1 MNEMKS
7 FLRFLR
13 RNPYYTVINI
23 LGLSVAL
30 MFVILIGDYTW
41 RQFSTDSS
49 QPNKDRIVLMGRSGD
64 YMSWPE
70 ESWKIGRMYP
80 EIENTCCVVSQ
91 AGTIRSDKE
100 SFRDVDGNPMM
111 LVDSTFFEVFSYDF
125 VEGDSRNALSSPDK
139 CVITKSLAD
148 AIFPDKDPMGEPLRI
163 IGHRS
168 VFINNGKQDPYDS
181 TLVYTVSGVVKDF
194 DKTVFPND
202 TKIIA
207 PISRHPQILGYKMN
221 SQCFVSTSH
230 GCFKTFY
237 LLEDRAELDSKADEI
252 WSTLVGDIP
261 MMEFDID
268 VNNTTATFTPL
279 RKVMFDESND
289 GNGLEKGDKGLL
301 VILLSAVIAILLF
314 AVTNYINLTV
324 ANTGMRAKE
333 MATRRLLGSSSK
345 AVIIK
350 LVGESILMVLISF
363 LIGLGLSFAFQDDM
377 ASMFR
382 GRIMLEN
389 DFTPGTISVCICF
402 IAVTG
407 LLAGIIPGLQI
418 SAFKPID
425 VVKGTFRYKSKM
437 LFSRVFIMIQ
447 NLITVVMLTLSLVVA
462 LQINALVKAPLGINT
477 KDVLFISPDEPGDSE
492 AILSTLQ
499 GLPCVQKI
507 GFSRGSCLSLGKS
520 SMSMRKDR
528 AGATHLIYQASLD
541 KEALDIY
548 GVEILND
555 YSASEGAVYINEK
568 MKESLGLSDSDRE
581 IEWYEGYGVEQIAG
595 VIKNFHKGNI
605 LADIREFAIYFK
617 DPEKM
622 KNPDYVVKTD
632 GSDDAVRKIKEALAE
647 IITDRNDIDWV
658 VQDLEAEVA
667 SQFEEERNVL
677 RIVLMFTGIALL
689 ISIFGFIGLSLFFI
703 RQRRNEI
710 AVRRIMGGSVR
721 KVILLMLT
729 KFCAPLL
736 VSCLV
741 AVPVA
746 YYISD
751 RWLQDFSYHIPLSA
765 WIFILACVASLVL
778 AVLSVLWQ
786 TVHAIRRNPAEGI
799 KTE

>member
-1 MNEMKS
+1 MKS

-13 RNPYYTVINI
+13 RNPYYTVINV

-30 MFVILIGDYTW
+30 MFIILIGDYTW
-41 RQFSTDSS
+41 RQFSMDSS

-80 EIENTCCVVSQ
+80 EIENTCCIVSQ
-91 AGTIRSDKE
+91 AGTIRTDNE
-100 SFRDVDGNPMM
+100 SFRDVDGNPML
-111 LVDSTFFEVFSYDF
+111 LVDSTFFNMFSYDF
-125 VEGDSRNALSSPDK
+125 IEGESGIALSSPDK
-139 CVITKSLAD
+139 CVITESLAD
-148 AIFPDKDPMGEPLRI
+148 AIFPGVDPMGEPLRI
-163 IGHRS
+163 IGLRS
-168 VFINNGKQDPYDS
+168 VFISGDQDPYDS

-194 DKTVFPND
+194 DKTVLPND

-207 PISRHPQILGYKMN
+207 SINRHPQILGYEMTP
-221 SQCFVSTSH
+221 QCFVSTSH

-237 LLEDRAELDSKADEI
+237 LLGNGEELDSKADEI
-252 WSTLVGDIP
+252 WSTLVKDIP
-261 MMEFDID
+261 MMEFDVD
-268 VNNTTATFTPL
+268 VDKTTATFTPL
-279 RKVMFDESND
+279 RKLMFDEANEGS
-289 GNGLEKGDKGLL
+289 GMEKGNKGLL

-333 MATRRLLGSSSK
+333 MATRRLLGSSSNE
-345 AVIIK
+345 IISK
-350 LVGESILMVLISF
+350 LVCESILVVLISF
-363 LIGLGLSFAFQDDM
+363 LIGLGLSFLFQDDI

-389 DFTPGTISVCICF
+389 DFTPGTVGTCICF
-402 IAVTG
+402 IVLTG

-437 LFSRVFIMIQ
+437 FFSRVFIMIQ
-447 NLITVVMLTLSLVVA
+447 NLITVVMLTLSSVVA
-462 LQINALVKAPLGINT
+462 LQINGLVNAPLGINT

-507 GFSRGSCLSLGKS
+507 GFSRGSCLSIGMS
-520 SMSMRKDR
+520 SMRLMKDKE
-528 AGATHLIYQASLD
+528 GATHLIYQASLD

-548 GVEILND
+548 GVEILED
-555 YSASEGAVYINEK
+555 YGYSDGAVYINEK
-568 MKESLGLSDSDRE
+568 MKEALGLSDSDRE
-581 IEWYEGYGVEQIAG
+581 IQWQGGNVEQLAG
-595 VIKNFHKGNI
+595 VFRNFHKGNI
-605 LADIREFAIYFK
+605 LADIREFAIYLK
-617 DPEKM
+617 NPETM
-622 KNPDYVVKTD
+622 KNPDFVVKTD
-632 GSDDAVRKIKEALAE
+632 GSDEAVRKIKAAVAE
-647 IITDRNDIDWV
+647 LLTDRNDIDWV
-658 VQDLEAEVA
+658 VQNLEEEVV

-677 RIVLMFTGIALL
+677 HIVLMFTGIALL
-689 ISIFGFIGLSLFFI
+689 ISVFGFIGMSLFFI
-703 RQRRNEI
+703 RQRRSEI

-721 KVILLMLT
+721 EVILLMLV

-736 VSCLV
+736 LSCLV

-746 YYISD
+746 YYVSD
-751 RWLQDFSYHIPLSA
+751 KWLQDFSYRISLSA
-765 WIFILACVASLVL
+765 WIFILTCILSLL
-778 AVLSVLWQ
+778 IAVLSVFWQ
-786 TVHAIRRNPAEGI
+786 TIQAVRRNPADGI

>member
-1 MNEMKS
+1 
-7 FLRFLR
+7 
-13 RNPYYTVINI
+13 
-23 LGLSVAL
+23 
-30 MFVILIGDYTW
+30 
-41 RQFSTDSS
+41 
-49 QPNKDRIVLMGRSGD
+49 
-64 YMSWPE
+64 
-70 ESWKIGRMYP
+70 
-80 EIENTCCVVSQ
+80 
-91 AGTIRSDKE
+91 
-100 SFRDVDGNPMM
+100 
-111 LVDSTFFEVFSYDF
+111 
-125 VEGDSRNALSSPDK
+125 
-139 CVITKSLAD
+139 
-148 AIFPDKDPMGEPLRI
+148 
-163 IGHRS
+163 
-168 VFINNGKQDPYDS
+168 
-181 TLVYTVSGVVKDF
+181 
-194 DKTVFPND
+194 
-202 TKIIA
+202 
-207 PISRHPQILGYKMN
+207 
-221 SQCFVSTSH
+221 
-230 GCFKTFY
+230 
-237 LLEDRAELDSKADEI
+237 
-252 WSTLVGDIP
+252 
-261 MMEFDID
+261 
-268 VNNTTATFTPL
+268 
-279 RKVMFDESND
+279 
-289 GNGLEKGDKGLL
+289 
-301 VILLSAVIAILLF
+301 
-314 AVTNYINLTV
+314 
-324 ANTGMRAKE
+324 
-333 MATRRLLGSSSK
+333 
-345 AVIIK
+345 
-350 LVGESILMVLISF
+350 MVLISF

-462 LQINALVKAPLGINT
+462 LQINGLVKAPLGINT
-477 KDVLFISPDEPGDSE
+477 KDVLFISGEPEDSE
-492 AILSTLQ
+492 PILSTLQ

-541 KEALDIY
+541 MEALDIY

-555 YSASEGAVYINEK
+555 YGASEGAVYINEK

-581 IEWYEGYGVEQIAG
+581 IQWYEGYGVEQIAG

-605 LADIREFAIYFK
+605 LADIREFAIYLK

-658 VQDLEAEVA
+658 VQNLEEEVA

-677 RIVLMFTGIALL
+677 HIVLMFTGIALL

-721 KVILLMLT
+721 EVILLMLT

-751 RWLQDFSYHIPLSA
+751 RWLQDFSYHIPLSV
-765 WIFILACVASLVL
+765 WIFILACMASLVL

-786 TVHAIRRNPAEGI
+786 TVHAVRRNPAEGI